1 MIPFDSLPGDLW
13 LKFADKSE
21 YDAKQK
27 QVLDILRM
35 AEGNDTV
42 IIYLDKERAKKIL
55 PANWKVCANK
65 TMLERL
71 YGVLGEKNV
80 KLVQKGLKR

>member
-1 MIPFDSLPGDLW
+1 
-13 LKFADKSE
+13 
-21 YDAKQK
+21 
-27 QVLDILRM
+27 M

-42 IIYLDKERAKKIL
+42 IIYLDKERAKKIM

-65 TMLERL
+65 PMLERL
-71 YGVLGEKNV
+71 YQVLGENNV